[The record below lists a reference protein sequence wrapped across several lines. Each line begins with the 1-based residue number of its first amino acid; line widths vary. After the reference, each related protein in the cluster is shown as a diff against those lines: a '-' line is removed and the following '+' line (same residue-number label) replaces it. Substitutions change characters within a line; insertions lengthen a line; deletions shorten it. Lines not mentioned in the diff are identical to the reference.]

1 LAVQFD
7 WLPGRQILSTKRGQ
21 RDVSI
26 TVVVHGA
33 GLFERVLVSVALV
46 LLVALIYQLIV
57 GGVKIEVANGR
68 LTVDPG
74 GFIYWWQIVTGAV
87 TPQK

>member
-1 LAVQFD
+1 M
-7 WLPGRQILSTKRGQ
+7 GTKRGHLERSLEVEPRQ
-21 RDVSI
+21 
-26 TVVVHGA
+26 A
-33 GLFERVLVSVALV
+33 GLIERVLVSVGLV

-68 LTVDPG
+68 LTVDPS
-74 GFIYWWQIVTGAV
+74 GFIYWWQIVTGVA